1 MRTFNK
7 GLETENLE
15 NFDVVCKFDADIIF
29 PENYLEKIN
38 RSLRKKSKSRNGFWV
53 GLLKKIPEL
62 RNQKNSSFNEA

>member
-29 PENYLEKIN
+29 PENYLEKSTKFTKKNPKAGMVSGLVYIK
-38 RSLRKKSKSRNGFWV
+38 RLR
-53 GLLKKIPEL
+53 EL
-62 RNQKNSSFNEA
+62 RS

>member
-38 RSLRKKSKSRNGFWV
+38 EV
-53 GLLKKIPEL
+53 YEKI
-62 RNQKNSSFNEA
+62 QKQEWFLVWFLYFFDSAHS

>member
-38 RSLRKKSKSRNGFWV
+38 KVYEKIQKQEWFLVWFIKRLR
-53 GLLKKIPEL
+53 EL
-62 RNQKNSSFNEA
+62 RS